1 MNPLET
7 LLAELIAAEGPLRI
21 DRYMALCLGHPRHGY
36 YITRDPLGER
46 GDFIT
51 APEVSQV
58 FGELIGVWAV
68 GAWAAMGQPAA
79 FNLVELGPGRG
90 TLLADVLRT
99 VRKAAPGFAA
109 AASLHLVETSP
120 VLRHKQRQALGAD
133 ATWHDRLEDVP
144 EGPMIL
150 LANEFFDAIPIRQ
163 FERREGVWRERVIGL
178 GDGGLALGVGGIVP
192 GTMGKDGDILEFAPA
207 RDEIAREIGGRLA
220 AHLGAALIIDYG
232 HLHTAPGD
240 TLQAMRQHRFVPI
253 TEAPGEADLT
263 SHVDFEKLAHAAAEA
278 GAIAHRGMTQRDFLL
293 AMGIE
298 QRVAQLAGKATDAA
312 RATLQRQMA
321 RLADEAQMGNLFKLL
336 CVTSPG
342 MSTPYPFGDP

>member
-1 MNPLET
+1 MTPLESVLT
-7 LLAELIAAEGPLRI
+7 DLIAAEGPLRI

-36 YITRDPLGER
+36 YITRDPLGDR

-58 FGELIGVWAV
+58 FGELIGIWAA
-68 GAWAAMGQPAA
+68 GAWGAMGPPEA

-90 TLLADVLRT
+90 TLMADVLRT

-109 AASLHLVETSP
+109 AARVHLVETSP
-120 VLRHKQRQALGAD
+120 VLRARQRELLGEGIA
-133 ATWHDRLEDVP
+133 WHDRLEDVP

-178 GDGGLALGVGGIVP
+178 TDGKLSPGVGGIVP
-192 GTMGKDGDILEFAPA
+192 GTMGKDGDVMEFAPA
-207 RDEIAREIGGRLA
+207 RDEIARHIGERLA
-220 AHLGAALIIDYG
+220 AHAGAALVIDYG

-240 TLQAMRQHRFVPI
+240 TLQAMRAHRFVPV

-263 SHVDFEKLAHAAAEA
+263 SHVDFEKLAAALRDGGAVAHHA
-278 GAIAHRGMTQRDFLL
+278 MTQRGFLM
-293 AMGIE
+293 AMGLG
-298 QRVAQLAGKATDAA
+298 QRIAQLALRADEET
-312 RATLQRQMA
+312 RATLARQMA

-336 CVTSPG
+336 CATSPG
-342 MSTPYPFGDP
+342 MSTPYPFG

>member
-1 MNPLET
+1 MNLLET
-7 LLAELIAAEGPLRI
+7 FLADLIAAEGPLRI

-36 YITRDPLGER
+36 YITRDPLGDK

-58 FGELIGVWAV
+58 FGELVGVWAV
-68 GAWAAMGQPAA
+68 GAWAAMGQPEA

-90 TLLADVLRT
+90 TLMADVLRT

-109 AASLHLVETSP
+109 AASAHLVETSP
-120 VLRHKQRQALGAD
+120 VLRQKQRRALGEAVH
-133 ATWHDRLEDVP
+133 WHDRLEDVP
-144 EGPMIL
+144 DGPMIL

-163 FERREGVWRERVIGL
+163 FLRRDGVWRERVVGL
-178 GDGGLALGVGGIVP
+178 GDGGLTLGVGGIVP

-207 RDEIAREIGGRLA
+207 RDEIAREIGARLVA
-220 AHLGAALIIDYG
+220 YRGAALIIDYG

-240 TLQAMRQHRFVPI
+240 TLQAMRAHQFVPV
-253 TEAPGEADLT
+253 TETPGEADLT
-263 SHVDFEKLAHAAAEA
+263 SHVDFEKLAQAVAES
-278 GAIAHRGMTQRDFLL
+278 GAVAHRGMTQRDFLL
-293 AMGIE
+293 AMGLE
-298 QRVAQLAGKATDAA
+298 QRFAQLSGKADDAT

>member
-7 LLAELIAAEGPLRI
+7 FLADLIAAEGPLRI

-36 YITRDPLGER
+36 YITRDPLGDR

-58 FGELIGVWAV
+58 FGELVGVWAV
-68 GAWAAMGQPAA
+68 GAWGLMGQPDS

-90 TLLADVLRT
+90 TLMADVLRT

-109 AASLHLVETSP
+109 AASVHLVETSP
-120 VLRHKQRQALGAD
+120 VLRARQREAVGEG

-163 FERREGVWRERVIGL
+163 FERRDGVWRERVIGL
-178 GDGGLALGVGGIVP
+178 TQDRLSIGVGGIVP
-192 GTMGKDGDILEFAPA
+192 GAMGKDGDVMEFAPA
-207 RDEIAREIGGRLA
+207 RDEIARHIGARLA
-220 AHLGAALIIDYG
+220 AHRGAALVIDYG

-240 TLQAMRQHRFVPI
+240 TLQAMRAHRFVPV
-253 TEAPGEADLT
+253 TETPGEADLT
-263 SHVDFEKLAHAAAEA
+263 SHVDFEKLAHALGEG
-278 GAIAHRGMTQRDFLL
+278 GAITHRGMTQRDFLL
-293 AMGIE
+293 AMGLE
-298 QRVAQLAGKATDAA
+298 QRVAQLQGKADAA
-312 RATLQRQMA
+312 TREVLARQMA

-336 CVTSPG
+336 CATSPG
-342 MSTPYPFGDP
+342 MSTPYPFG